1 MPPRRRD
8 YEARAVLRIGM
19 VAGEASGDSL
29 GAGLIDALRRA
40 GHAPR
45 VEGIGGDRL
54 IAAGMRVLYPMER
67 LSVMGITEV
76 FGRYREL
83 RKIQNGLRDHFL
95 RHRPDVFIGIDAP
108 DFNLG
113 LERGL
118 RRAGIKTV
126 HYVSPSVWA
135 WREYRLKKIRR
146 AVDLMLNLF
155 PFEQRLYDQYRIP
168 NHYVGHPLADQLA
181 PPSDHIAARSE
192 LGIPAGETV
201 VALLPGSRINE
212 INKIAGPLLGA
223 ARICL
228 AQKRLYLVCALLD
241 ERALARFAM
250 IKKALAP
257 DLDIALHAGR
267 TRRVMAAADVILA
280 ASGTVTLEAMLLK
293 KPMVVA
299 YKLNW
304 LSYFIVKLL
313 AKIPYA
319 ALPNILAGK
328 MLVAECLQADCKSEI
343 IARELSALINSE
355 QKRIELQGRFAEL
368 AGTLRKNA
376 DRQAATAVLRLLDQR
391 QGAG

>member
-45 VEGIGGDRL
+45 IEGIGGDRL

-181 PPSDHIAARSE
+181 PPSDHIAARNE

-241 ERALARFAM
+241 ERSLARFAM

-257 DLDIALHAGR
+257 DLDITLHAGR

-328 MLVAECLQADCKSEI
+328 MLVAECLQADCKAEI
-343 IARELSALINSE
+343 IARELSSLINSE